1 MENPIINIDIN
12 KIMALSDNNF
22 ETSKVI
28 IQLIKRKNTI
38 NLDVL
43 TKFNITGQKIMNL
56 YKNVCNQNYDS
67 MIEFITKLENNDSE
81 STSLLTTI

>member
-22 ETSKVI
+22 EISKVI